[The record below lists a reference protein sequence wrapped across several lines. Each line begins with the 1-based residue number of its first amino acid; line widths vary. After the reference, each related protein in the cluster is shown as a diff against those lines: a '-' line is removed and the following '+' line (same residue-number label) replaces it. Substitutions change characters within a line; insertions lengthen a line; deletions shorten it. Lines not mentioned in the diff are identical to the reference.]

1 MIYWI
6 AAIEKPK
13 KLKVKEGEEE
23 STGKEKLLL
32 APTAIVAKSEQ
43 SAAFQVARMKE
54 LVDADPDRVEILVRP
69 F

>member
-13 KLKVKEGEEE
+13 KKKVKEGEDEHHE
-23 STGKEKLLL
+23 NERLLVQ
-32 APTAIVAKSEQ
+32 PQAIVAKTEQ
-43 SAAFQVARMKE
+43 SAAFKVARMKE
-54 LVDADPDRVEILVRP
+54 LADADPDRVEILVRP

>member
-13 KLKVKEGEEE
+13 KKKAKEGEEE
-23 STGKEKLLL
+23 HTENEKLLV
-32 APTAIVAKSEQ
+32 APQAIVAKTEQ
-43 SAAFQVARMKE
+43 SAAFKVARMKE
-54 LVDADPDRVEILVRP
+54 LADADADRVEILVRP

>member
-13 KLKVKEGEEE
+13 KRKAKEGEEE
-23 STGKEKLLL
+23 NHENEKLLVQ
-32 APTAIVAKSEQ
+32 PQAIVAKTEQ
-43 SAAFQVARMKE
+43 SAAFKVARMKE
-54 LVDADPDRVEILVRP
+54 LADADPDRVEILVRP

>member
-13 KLKVKEGEEE
+13 KKKAKEGEED
-23 STGKEKLLL
+23 TQDNEKLLL
-32 APTAIVAKSEQ
+32 SPQAMVAKTEQ
-43 SAAFQVARMKE
+43 SAAFKVARMKE
-54 LVDADPDRVEILVRP
+54 LADADPDRVEILVRP